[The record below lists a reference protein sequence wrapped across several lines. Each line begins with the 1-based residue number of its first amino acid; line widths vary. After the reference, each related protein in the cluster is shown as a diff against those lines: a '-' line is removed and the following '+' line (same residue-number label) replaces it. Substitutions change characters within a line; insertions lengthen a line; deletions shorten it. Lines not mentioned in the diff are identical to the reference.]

1 MLVSTTTMTRPTAT
15 RPRRGKRGRRREVRL
30 LGWAGGNDGSISWS
44 DVDMDNGPPGL
55 SQTLPGLGT
64 QRAEVR
70 ESVNARRMAAFEGDL
85 ERVLP
90 DECYVFDAQLLG
102 AQRLDPGETAGC
114 PHLTATLSARTR
126 PSKLLGGVSD
136 AVAVF
141 PRDLHRL
148 ACSIDIDVDR
158 KRIGILQRSGA

>member
-15 RPRRGKRGRRREVRL
+15 RPRRGKRGRRREVRR

-64 QRAEVR
+64 QRAQVR
-70 ESVNARRMAAFEGDL
+70 EGVDARRVPAVEGDL
-85 ERVLP
+85 QRVLP
-90 DECYVFDAQLLG
+90 NERYVFDAQLLG
-102 AQRLDPGETAGC
+102 AQRLDPGKAAGC
-114 PHLTATLSARTR
+114 PHLTATLSTRTC
-126 PSKLLGGVSD
+126 PSDLLGGVSD

-141 PRDLHRL
+141 PRDHHLSLIH
-148 ACSIDIDVDR
+148 
-158 KRIGILQRSGA
+158 